1 MQPEDFMRAAIA
13 EARASQTPYGAVIV
27 RDGKIVERSGN
38 TVEPDSDP
46 SAHAEVNVIRKLAS
60 RLQEPFFG
68 SGYTLYST
76 CEPCPMCA
84 ATCTWAGLSSIIFGV
99 GNDDFPNGDH
109 PNLVDIRCV
118 EIVERSPK
126 IIRVEGGLLKT
137 ECMQLHATQSTS

>member
-13 EARASQTPYGAVIV
+13 QARASQTPYGAVIV
-27 RDGKIVERSGN
+27 RDGHIVERSGN

-46 SAHAEVNVIRKLAS
+46 SAHAEVNVIRKLAT
-60 RLQEPFFG
+60 RLQTPFFD

-84 ATCTWAGLSSIIFGV
+84 ATCAWAGVSGIVFGV
-99 GNDDFPNGDH
+99 GNDDFPDGDH
-109 PNLVDIRCV
+109 PNLVDIRCA

-126 IIRVEGGLLKT
+126 NIQVEGGLLGE
-137 ECMQLHATQSTS
+137 ECMQLHEKKSVA